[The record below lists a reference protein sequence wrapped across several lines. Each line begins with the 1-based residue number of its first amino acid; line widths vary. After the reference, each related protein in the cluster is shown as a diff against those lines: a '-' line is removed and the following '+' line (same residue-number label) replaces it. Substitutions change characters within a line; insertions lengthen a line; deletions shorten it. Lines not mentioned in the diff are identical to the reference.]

1 MRVRFVRRPFHAVRP
16 AATCFALAATALA
29 AAAPA
34 LAMPRQVPLPEEG
47 HHFIRYDDGTTTLND
62 FCPVAERPLGT
73 MKAPVFV
80 NGRAVG
86 FC

>member
-1 MRVRFVRRPFHAVRP
+1 MSDVHRF
-16 AATCFALAATALA
+16 AARAAALAVLIAGA
-29 AAAPA
+29 AGSTR
-34 LAMPRQVPLPEEG
+34 AMPRQIPLPDEG

-73 MKAPVFV
+73 MKAPIFV

>member
-1 MRVRFVRRPFHAVRP
+1 MRVRIPLFRAAP
-16 AATCFALAATALA
+16 AALLFAAV
-29 AAAPA
+29 AAPA
-34 LAMPRQVPLPEEG
+34 LAMPRQIPLPEEG
-47 HHFIRYDDGTTTLND
+47 HHFIRYDDGTKTLND
-62 FCPVAERPLGT
+62 FCPVAARPLGT